1 MSLKPRAIFL
11 LFIVILTEGYI
22 VLSTELLAIRQ
33 TIPFVGSG
41 TDTISIIIAAVLM
54 PLAFGYYNGGKFKP
68 HYQGRR
74 FLTVRSK
81 LLQNILVSSVF
92 LILAIS
98 YVPLFLF
105 FTLLIQ
111 NGIYYRLLLTGLYAT
126 IFLVTPVYLLGQT
139 IPLVSNFF
147 SKERLSE
154 ITGRMLFFSTIG
166 SFLGAVLSTIILMAT
181 IGVHHTA
188 SLTFLLLAAIYLL
201 LRKDRNLERNLP
213 ILCIAGMGLVFNSS
227 SVMENLHI
235 VENNQY
241 NTIMVTEDPQT
252 HSRTISLNNNS
263 SSTLHADGRPHEYI
277 HFIEKHY
284 INPLPAED
292 APKRILVIGAGGFTL
307 GLQDTK
313 NIYDFVDI
321 DGSLKEV
328 SEKYFLQ
335 KQLGPNKH
343 FYPSPARAFLIQN
356 KNDYDLIVLDAYFGG
371 VNIPEH
377 LVTQDFFK
385 QIRETLTKGG
395 TVVANF
401 IVHPNF
407 SDRFSQHIDTTFRS
421 VFPFITRQMIE
432 DYNGQSIHHDRQS
445 NILYIYQDQDFAT
458 PQKVYTDNLNTIF
471 LDKPQKR

>member
-154 ITGRMLFFSTIG
+154 NTGRMLFFSTIG

-307 GLQDTK
+307 GL
-313 NIYDFVDI
+313 
-321 DGSLKEV
+321 
-328 SEKYFLQ
+328 
-335 KQLGPNKH
+335 
-343 FYPSPARAFLIQN
+343 
-356 KNDYDLIVLDAYFGG
+356 
-371 VNIPEH
+371 
-377 LVTQDFFK
+377 
-385 QIRETLTKGG
+385 
-395 TVVANF
+395 
-401 IVHPNF
+401 
-407 SDRFSQHIDTTFRS
+407 
-421 VFPFITRQMIE
+421 
-432 DYNGQSIHHDRQS
+432 
-445 NILYIYQDQDFAT
+445 
-458 PQKVYTDNLNTIF
+458 
-471 LDKPQKR
+471 